1 MGAHTGKLQM
11 SCLFLLSIDFY
22 GKYLA
27 MKIRAIYSQL
37 SLRTQIIIP
46 FVSVCLG
53 LWLLGTIGLG
63 YLFTDRL
70 EKSNT
75 KNLEKQAADVL
86 RKMEKE
92 MQFLNL
98 QARLLVQN
106 EQVIASVKD
115 KSSLVL
121 LKNLLPLRFT
131 LGLDLVKVLNSQGEE
146 LVSLGETPLQQQMSA
161 QETLVKYL
169 SGTYFSSVLN
179 LENHQI
185 LVSVAP
191 LKVQDDLIGAV
202 VLGVKVSDRFLQQ
215 IRAGSEDNIAA
226 FYNGQ
231 LISSTLIAAKNI
243 SWQPPQARALPQAI
257 DIGLKTYLAKTIL
270 VSGLDTSALE
280 LVLLESTDDLENLKK
295 NLWITVGLF
304 SLVGGAI
311 AIIVGT
317 LVTGFISD
325 RIQILTH
332 YTQKLAHG
340 EFSDN
345 IELDGN
351 DEVKTLADGF
361 NFMLQQ
367 LRVRE
372 RQINQQMQELEK
384 TLKKLQE
391 TQSHLIHTEKMS
403 SLGLMVAGVAHEIN
417 NPLSFIN
424 GNIHH
429 AKDYITDLL
438 ELVNLI
444 KEKSDRFDSE
454 IADKINEID
463 LDFLSEDLPHILKSI
478 ENGADRIKQIV
489 LSLRS
494 FSRLDESQIKPV
506 DIHAG
511 IESTLILLR
520 NRLIA
525 KNGQE
530 ILLSKNY
537 GQLPLVEC
545 YASQLN
551 QVFMNILMNAIDA
564 LNSSNI
570 SNISAE
576 QFQPKITITTESKFE
591 PNLPEDA
598 TSCPENSPRVNATSV
613 LISISDN
620 GCGIPDEIKP
630 KIFDPFF
637 TTKPVGK
644 GTGLGLS
651 ISYEIIV
658 ENHQGKLE
666 CFSEVGSGTTFQIEI
681 PVRSSR
687 LENKNSRLLAE

>member
-1 MGAHTGKLQM
+1 
-11 SCLFLLSIDFY
+11 
-22 GKYLA
+22 
-27 MKIRAIYSQL
+27 MKIRAIYSQF

-46 FVSVCLG
+46 FLSVCLG
-53 LWLLGTIGLG
+53 LWILGTIGLG

-70 EKSNT
+70 EKSNAE
-75 KNLEKQAADVL
+75 NLEKQTVDVL

-106 EQVIASVKD
+106 EQIITSVEEENN
-115 KSSLVL
+115 SVL
-121 LKNLLPLRFT
+121 LKSLLPLRFT
-131 LGLDLVKVLNSQGEE
+131 LELDLVKIVDRQGNE
-146 LVSLGETPLQQQMSA
+146 LVSLGEDSLKQQILSDR
-161 QETLVKYL
+161 EILLKYYL
-169 SGTYFSSVLN
+169 TGIYFSS
-179 LENHQI
+179 I
-185 LVSVAP
+185 LILKNDESLFVSVAP
-191 LKVQDDLIGAV
+191 LKVQDNLIGAV
-202 VLGVKVSDRFLQQ
+202 VLGVKLSDRLLQQ
-215 IRAGSEDNIAA
+215 IQSGSEDNIAV
-226 FYNGQ
+226 FYNGK
-231 LISSTLIAAKNI
+231 LISSTLPAAKNI
-243 SWQPPQARALPQAI
+243 SWQPPQAKALPQAI
-257 DIGLKTYLAKTIL
+257 DIGLKTYLAKTIV

-280 LVLLESTDDLENLKK
+280 LVLLESTDDLENLKR

-317 LVTGFISD
+317 LVTRFISD

-361 NFMLQQ
+361 NFMIEQ
-367 LRVRE
+367 LRVRD

-417 NPLSFIN
+417 NPLSFIK

-444 KEKSDRFDSE
+444 KEKYDRFDSE

-463 LDFLSEDLPHILKSI
+463 LDFLSEDLPHICKSI
-478 ENGADRIKQIV
+478 EDGADRIKQIV
-489 LSLRS
+489 LSLRN
-494 FSRLDESQIKPV
+494 FSHLDESQIKQV

-511 IESTLILLR
+511 IESTLVLLT
-520 NRLIA
+520 NRLNA
-525 KNGQE
+525 KNCQE
-530 ILLSKNY
+530 ILLIKNY
-537 GQLPLVEC
+537 GKLPLVEC

-551 QVFMNILMNAIDA
+551 QVFLNILVNAIDA
-564 LNSSNI
+564 LNSSH
-570 SNISAE
+570 ISAARSE
-576 QFQPKITITTESKFE
+576 RQITITTEIKFAS
-591 PNLPEDA
+591 NLPEDA
-598 TSCPENSPRVNATSV
+598 TNNPENLSKLNATSV

-620 GCGIPDEIKP
+620 GCGIPDQIKS

-651 ISYEIIV
+651 ISYQIIV
-658 ENHQGKLE
+658 EKHQGKLE
-666 CFSEVGSGTTFQIEI
+666 CFSEPGSGTTFQIEI
-681 PVRSSR
+681 PIRQDRSKD
-687 LENKNSRLLAE
+687 KNSRLLSE

>member
-1 MGAHTGKLQM
+1 
-11 SCLFLLSIDFY
+11 
-22 GKYLA
+22 
-27 MKIRAIYSQL
+27 MKIRAIYSQF

-70 EKSNT
+70 EKSNAE
-75 KNLEKQAADVL
+75 NLEKQTVDVL
-86 RKMEKE
+86 RKMQKE

-106 EQVIASVKD
+106 EQIITSVEERNN
-115 KSSLVL
+115 SVL
-121 LKNLLPLRFT
+121 LKSLLPLRFT
-131 LGLDLVKVLNSQGEE
+131 LELDLVKVVDLQGEP
-146 LVSLGETPLQQQMSA
+146 LVNLAESSLIEKNYSEEFILKSLEGI
-161 QETLVKYL
+161 
-169 SGTYFSSVLN
+169 YFSSVLLSDN
-179 LENHQI
+179 SQGL

-202 VLGVKVSDRFLQQ
+202 VLGVKLSDRFLQQ
-215 IRAGSEDNIAA
+215 IQSESEDDIAA
-226 FYNGQ
+226 FYNGK
-231 LISSTLIAAKNI
+231 LISSTLSATRNFSWKSPPAK
-243 SWQPPQARALPQAI
+243 ALPQGI
-257 DIGLKTYLAKTIL
+257 KIGLNTYLAKTIV
-270 VSGLDTSALE
+270 VSGLDNSALE
-280 LVLLESTDDLENLKK
+280 LVLLQSTDELENLKTK
-295 NLWITVGLF
+295 LWITVGLF
-304 SLVGGAI
+304 SLIGGAI

-317 LVTGFISD
+317 LVTRFISD

-332 YTQKLAHG
+332 YTQKLANG

-345 IELDGN
+345 IELDGD
-351 DEVKTLADGF
+351 DEVTTLAHGF
-361 NFMLQQ
+361 NFMIEQ
-367 LRVRE
+367 LRVRD

-438 ELVNLI
+438 ELVNLV
-444 KEKSDRFDSE
+444 KEKYDRFDSE

-478 ENGADRIKQIV
+478 EDGADRIKQIV
-489 LSLRS
+489 LSLRK
-494 FSRLDESQIKPV
+494 FSHLDESQIKRV
-506 DIHAG
+506 DIHGG
-511 IESTLILLR
+511 IESTLILLK
-520 NRLIA
+520 NRFNA
-525 KNGQE
+525 KNGQQ
-530 ILLSKNY
+530 ISLIKNY
-537 GQLPLVEC
+537 GNLPLVEC

-551 QVFMNILMNAIDA
+551 QVFMNILVNAIDA
-564 LNSSNI
+564 LHST
-570 SNISAE
+570 NISADKFE
-576 QFQPKITITTESKFE
+576 RKITITTESKFDS
-591 PNLPEDA
+591 NLPENA
-598 TSCPENSPRVNATSV
+598 TNHPENLSRVNPTSV

-620 GCGIPDEIKP
+620 GCGIPEQIKS

-651 ISYEIIV
+651 ISYQIIV
-658 ENHQGKLE
+658 EKHQGKLE
-666 CFSEVGSGTTFQIEI
+666 CFSEPGSGTTFQIEI
-681 PVRSSR
+681 PIRQRSK
-687 LENKNSRLLAE
+687 EK

>member
-1 MGAHTGKLQM
+1 
-11 SCLFLLSIDFY
+11 
-22 GKYLA
+22 
-27 MKIRAIYSQL
+27 MKIRAIYSQF

-46 FVSVCLG
+46 FLSVCLG
-53 LWLLGTIGLG
+53 LWILGTIGLG

-70 EKSNT
+70 EKSNAE
-75 KNLEKQAADVL
+75 NLEKQTVDVL

-106 EQVIASVKD
+106 EQIITSVEEKNN
-115 KSSLVL
+115 SVL
-121 LKNLLPLRFT
+121 LKSLLPLRFT
-131 LGLDLVKVLNSQGEE
+131 LELDLVKVVDRQGNE
-146 LVSLGETPLQQQMSA
+146 LVSLGEDSLKQQILSDR
-161 QETLVKYL
+161 EILLKYYL
-169 SGTYFSSVLN
+169 TGIYFSSILILKN
-179 LENHQI
+179 DESL

-191 LKVQDDLIGAV
+191 LKVQDNLIGAV
-202 VLGVKVSDRFLQQ
+202 VLGVKVSDRLLQQ
-215 IRAGSEDNIAA
+215 IQSGSEDNIAV
-226 FYNGQ
+226 FYNGK
-231 LISSTLIAAKNI
+231 LISSTLPAAKNI
-243 SWQPPQARALPQAI
+243 SWQPPQAKALPQAI

-317 LVTGFISD
+317 LVTRFISD

-361 NFMLQQ
+361 NFMIEQ
-367 LRVRE
+367 LRFRD

-444 KEKSDRFDSE
+444 KEKYDRFDSE

-478 ENGADRIKQIV
+478 EDGADRIKQIV
-489 LSLRS
+489 LSLRN
-494 FSRLDESQIKPV
+494 FSHLDESQIKRV

-511 IESTLILLR
+511 IESTLVLLT
-520 NRLIA
+520 NRLNA
-525 KNGQE
+525 KNCQE
-530 ILLSKNY
+530 ILLIKNY
-537 GQLPLVEC
+537 GKLPLVEC

-551 QVFMNILMNAIDA
+551 QVFLNILVNAIDA
-564 LNSSNI
+564 LNSSH
-570 SNISAE
+570 ISAARSE
-576 QFQPKITITTESKFE
+576 RQITITTEIKFAS
-591 PNLPEDA
+591 NLPEDA
-598 TSCPENSPRVNATSV
+598 TNNPENLSKVNPTSV

-620 GCGIPDEIKP
+620 GCGIPDQIKS

-651 ISYEIIV
+651 ISYQIIV
-658 ENHQGKLE
+658 EKHQGKLE
-666 CFSEVGSGTTFQIEI
+666 YFSEVGSGTTFQIEI
-681 PVRSSR
+681 PIRQDR
-687 LENKNSRLLAE
+687 IKNKNPRLLAE

>member
-1 MGAHTGKLQM
+1 
-11 SCLFLLSIDFY
+11 
-22 GKYLA
+22 
-27 MKIRAIYSQL
+27 MKIRAIYSQF

-53 LWLLGTIGLG
+53 LWILGTIGLG

-70 EKSNT
+70 EKSNAE
-75 KNLEKQAADVL
+75 NLEKQTVDVL
-86 RKMEKE
+86 RKVQKE

-98 QARLLVQN
+98 QARLLGQN
-106 EQVIASVKD
+106 EQIITSVEARNN
-115 KSSLVL
+115 SVL
-121 LKNLLPLRFT
+121 LKSLLPLRFT
-131 LGLDLVKVLNSQGEE
+131 LELDLVKVVDRQGEPLVNLAESSLLEQIDSEKVILKSLEGIYFSSILISNNSQG
-146 LVSLGETPLQQQMSA
+146 L
-161 QETLVKYL
+161 
-169 SGTYFSSVLN
+169 
-179 LENHQI
+179 

-191 LKVQDDLIGAV
+191 LKVQDDLIGSV
-202 VLGVKVSDRFLQQ
+202 VLGVKFSDRFLQQ
-215 IRAGSEDNIAA
+215 IQSGSEDNIAA
-226 FYNGQ
+226 FYNGK
-231 LISSTLIAAKNI
+231 LISSTLPAAKNL
-243 SWQPPQARALPQAI
+243 SWQPPQPNALPQAI
-257 DIGLKTYLAKTIL
+257 KIGLNTYLAKTI
-270 VSGLDTSALE
+270 VVAGLDNSALE
-280 LVLLESTDDLENLKK
+280 LVLIQSTDELENLKK
-295 NLWITVGLF
+295 KLWITVGLF

-317 LVTGFISD
+317 LVTRFISD

-332 YTQKLAHG
+332 YTQRLATG
-340 EFSDN
+340 EFSDR
-345 IELDGN
+345 IELDGD
-351 DEVKTLADGF
+351 DEVKTLAHGF
-361 NFMLQQ
+361 NFMIEQ
-367 LRVRE
+367 LRVRD
-372 RQINQQMQELEK
+372 RQINQQMQELEN

-417 NPLSFIN
+417 NPLSFIK

-438 ELVNLI
+438 ELVNLVQA
-444 KEKSDRFDSE
+444 KYDRFDSE

-478 ENGADRIKQIV
+478 EDGADRIKQIV
-489 LSLRS
+489 LSLRK
-494 FSRLDESQIKPV
+494 FSHLDESQIKPV

-520 NRLIA
+520 NRLNA

-530 ILLSKNY
+530 ISLSKNY
-537 GQLPLVEC
+537 GNLPLVEC

-551 QVFMNILMNAIDA
+551 QVFLNILVNAIDA

-570 SNISAE
+570 SGDKSL
-576 QFQPKITITTESKFE
+576 PKITITTESKFE
-591 PNLPEDA
+591 SNLPEDA
-598 TSCPENSPRVNATSV
+598 RNHPENLSRVNPTSV

-620 GCGIPDEIKP
+620 GCGIPDQIKS

-651 ISYEIIV
+651 ISYQIIV
-658 ENHQGKLE
+658 EKHQGKLQ
-666 CFSEVGSGTTFQIEI
+666 CFSELGSGTTFQIEI
-681 PVRSSR
+681 PIRQKSK
-687 LENKNSRLLAE
+687 EN